1 MRIPTGRTHFTD
13 EESLC
18 WLPANVEG
26 SCPQQASVQAK
37 SVTSAI
43 LPTPHMNPE
52 PLPLFSPTFQ
62 TRKQAER
69 GDSSSSVGAGGGIP
83 THTSWGIGQ
92 HPETFLVVTTGGGE
106 GVLLACLGSSPGIL
120 IDILWGTGQPP
131 PQRMI
136 QPQTSIVLR
145 LRNRALKDTDSHPG
159 LLTMTTSKDFAAA
172 PPAEHRPIYISR
184 FGPGTPSLMNTSM
197 FLVAEPR
204 LREAKARGPGHTVR
218 K

>member
-37 SVTSAI
+37 SVIPAI
-43 LPTPHMNPE
+43 LPTPHTNPE

-69 GDSSSSVGAGGGIP
+69 GDSSSSAGAGGDP
-83 THTSWGIGQ
+83 HTHLLGHWATSRNIFGC
-92 HPETFLVVTTGGGE
+92 HNRGGE
-106 GVLLACLGSSPGIL
+106 GVLLARLGPSPGIL
-120 IDILWGTGQPP
+120 IDTLWGTGQPP

-145 LRNRALKDTDSHPG
+145 LRYRALKDTDSHPG
-159 LLTMTTSKDFAAA
+159 LLTMTTSKGLAAA

-184 FGPGTPSLMNTSM
+184 FGRGTPSLMNTPM

-204 LREAKARGPGHTVR
+204 LREAKAPGPGHTVR